1 MESLKQTM
9 LIATIIRDMLTS
21 VCFMISV
28 ASVYMCKYCSLCH
41 VTQSYARTFLFLVL
55 QVEYYP
61 YIFVDYV
68 SDKSIEYCKVTFII
82 Y

>member
-1 MESLKQTM
+1 
-9 LIATIIRDMLTS
+9 
-21 VCFMISV
+21 
-28 ASVYMCKYCSLCH
+28 MCKYCSLCH

-68 SDKSIEYCKVTFII
+68 SDKSIEYCKITFII